1 MPDEAI
7 APIIEHVLHELR
19 RALARPIYRI
29 HKGQVGPVHEFAL
42 AQGWFRPM
50 FPNLFGE
57 PSMVALTDLGL
68 KMLAEDQCRN
78 GLPSETT
85 R

>member
-1 MPDEAI
+1 MPHEAPAI

-19 RALARPIYRI
+19 RALLRPIYRI
-29 HKGQVGPVHEFAL
+29 HKGQVGPAHEFAL
-42 AQGWFRPM
+42 AQGWLKPA
-50 FPNLFGE
+50 PPITLFGE
-57 PSMVALTDLGL
+57 ASMVALTDLGL

-78 GLPSETT
+78 GL